1 MKTRSFA
8 VFVVVVVV
16 AGFVGFLTAFPAVAQ
31 GGGISAA
38 EGFRLF
44 HESFAP
50 AAFLPPRHAAEPL
63 GWVGLE
69 VWADASLA
77 SGFEDIDRPAE
88 PLASEIPTD
97 GLAIGRIG
105 VRKGLPGK
113 FNLGVSYGEIFDAG
127 FDLAQADLSWSWL
140 KGSTVTPAVAFRV
153 SVAQSV
159 GGNDFDFE
167 QYAVDLSVSK
177 GFANL
182 TPYAGVALVRSESR
196 LDRPAASGNPPFV
209 EKSTDAVFF
218 AGVRISLLLPKFTLA
233 VEQGE
238 EFQGVLRVSLGF

>member
-1 MKTRSFA
+1 MKIRSVAVLSVFA
-8 VFVVVVVV
+8 VFAVFFAVMPV
-16 AGFVGFLTAFPAVAQ
+16 VAQ
-31 GGGISAA
+31 GGGVSAA

-44 HESFAP
+44 HKSFAP
-50 AAFLPPRHAAEPL
+50 AAFLPPRHPAEPL

-77 SGFEDIDRPAE
+77 SSFEDIERPAE

-140 KGSTVTPAVAFRV
+140 EGSTVTPAVAFRV

-159 GGNDFDFE
+159 GGNEFDFE

-218 AGVRISLLLPKFTLA
+218 AGLRISLLLPKFTLA